1 MPPSKSLPVTGGTV
15 TSSRLF
21 PATCADLWQA
31 WVDPARHARWWGPDG
46 FSNTVQ
52 EFDLRPGGAWKLTM
66 HGPDDTEFHNEKV
79 FTEVRPQERV
89 VFRHLSPMHVFT
101 MAMDFTPHAA
111 GATLTWTMDF
121 ETPTSAELLKFISLA
136 NEQNFD
142 RLAAHLR
149 GEI

>member
-1 MPPSKSLPVTGGTV
+1 MCSSDLPPPGV
-15 TSSRLF
+15 
-21 PATCADLWQA
+21 WQA
-31 WVDPARHARWWGPDG
+31 WADPARQVRWWGPDG
-46 FSNTVQ
+46 FTNTVH
-52 EFDLRPGGAWKLTM
+52 EFDLRVGGKWLLTM

-79 FTEVRPQERV
+79 FTEVRPNEGV
-89 VFRHLSPMHVFT
+89 TFRHLSPMHVFT
-101 MAMDFTPHAA
+101 MAMCFTPHAD
-111 GATLTWTMDF
+111 GTTVTWTMEF